1 MAAKGQKGGGSVFTK
16 KTPPKKEK
24 CCPQMQG
31 KSCRM
36 RRIFCRKRMLKD
48 KWAASSVLQAILRTN
63 GRKKIK
69 KIKKI
74 KKKKDK
80 KEILHPAKGQDA
92 VKVKGVPSRAV
103 EHRRKS
109 QSAAG
114 DGIKFFEESRE
125 TFLQKSFFG
134 RRRRP

>member
-1 MAAKGQKGGGSVFTK
+1 MGSEFGFVGN
-16 KTPPKKEK
+16 PPNKW
-24 CCPQMQG
+24 Q
-31 KSCRM
+31 
-36 RRIFCRKRMLKD
+36 RKIK
-48 KWAASSVLQAILRTN
+48 
-63 GRKKIK
+63 RKKIK
-69 KIKKI
+69 RKKI
-74 KKKKDK
+74 KREKIKREKIKREKIKRKKDKKK

-134 RRRRP
+134 RRRRPQGGLQAAGGDRKEACRPPEATVRK